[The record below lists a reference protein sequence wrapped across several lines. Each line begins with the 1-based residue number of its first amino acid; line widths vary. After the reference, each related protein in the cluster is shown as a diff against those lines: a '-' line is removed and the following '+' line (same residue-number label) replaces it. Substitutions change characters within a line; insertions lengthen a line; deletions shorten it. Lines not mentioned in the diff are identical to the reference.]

1 MYRDSPQEYMK
12 SRQQPTDKKI
22 SYTQRGFTLVELL
35 VVIAIIGVL
44 ATLLV
49 LQLNIARARA
59 RDIKRVADISQVR
72 SALEFFFD
80 DNGRYPAQTDMSPLL
95 ADNYLAIIPVDP
107 LATGCTSSYNGT
119 VVGALNCYGYAW
131 NPSNASNFH
140 IWTELEYSNGALR
153 SDMDIDSTGWSGAAI
168 EGSDEV
174 DCANDTPQ
182 DCIFDVGSNL

>member
-1 MYRDSPQEYMK
+1 M
-12 SRQQPTDKKI
+12 DKITPSKKAGNG
-22 SYTQRGFTLVELL
+22 QRGFTLVELL

-59 RDIKRVADISQVR
+59 RDIKRIADMNQVR
-72 SALEFFFD
+72 STLEFYFD
-80 DNGRYPAQTDMSPLL
+80 DNGSYPAQADMSPL
-95 ADNYLAIIPVDP
+95 APSYLALIPVDP
-107 LATGCTSSYNGT
+107 LAQGCTSSYNGA

-131 NPSNASNFH
+131 DPSNTSNFH
-140 IWTELEYSNGALR
+140 IWAELEYSSGALR
-153 SDMDIDSTGWSGAAI
+153 SDMDIDSTGWSGAPI

-182 DCIFDVGSNL
+182 DCIYDVGSNL